1 MFASLRSRLWLSYAL
16 LILLVIVIVTLGLIL
31 SLRDNPLL
39 YRDTVLRINLANAIL
54 AARLENQ
61 PNLNFNRLELLL
73 ASDTRFRQIRL
84 VITDSNG
91 NILLDSL
98 KDGPSLPGFPLPAI
112 TDDDPYGVLTYRTTQ
127 EQAWFY
133 TYTQLDRQRVMIIA
147 APRPQLTAWL
157 LLRDDV
163 LRPMVIAS
171 IIASIIAIL
180 ISLGIGNWIALP
192 LKRMVTV
199 TRGVPRGEYNT
210 ITIEGPQEVR
220 QLGQSYNDMVQRMA
234 ANQQSQRD
242 FLANVTHEL
251 KTPLTSIQGF
261 AQAILDDTAQSPE
274 ALKQAASVIYN
285 ESTRMHRLVLDL
297 LTLSRLETGTADLL
311 RAPLDLAPVLQN
323 VVDKF
328 AIQAAQTKVA
338 LRTDIQA
345 PLPTI
350 GDGDRLSQ
358 VFTNL
363 VDNALKFSPP
373 GSQALV
379 TASITSDGILIR
391 VVDNGPGIPME
402 YHTRI
407 FERFFQMDKSR
418 RGGATRGVGLGLPIA
433 RQIVIAHGGRIWV
446 ESAPGTGSQFFVNL
460 PVRRE

>member
-16 LILLVIVIVTLGLIL
+16 LILLVMVIVTLGLIL

-61 PNLNFNRLELLL
+61 PDLNLNRLELLL
-73 ASDTRFRQIRL
+73 KNDTRFRQIRL
-84 VITDSNG
+84 VITDTDG
-91 NILLDSL
+91 KILLDSL
-98 KDGPSLPGFPLPAI
+98 KDGPSLPDFPLPPI
-112 TDDDPYGVLTYRTTQ
+112 TDEDPYGVLTYRTSQ
-127 EQAWFY
+127 GQAWLY
-133 TYTQLDRQRVMIIA
+133 TYTQFNRQQVMIIA

-163 LRPMVIAS
+163 LRPIVIAS
-171 IIASIIAIL
+171 IIASTIAIL
-180 ISLGIGNWIALP
+180 ISLGIGNWIASP
-192 LKRMVTV
+192 LKRMAAI
-199 TRGVPRGEYNT
+199 TRGVPRGEFKT

-220 QLGQSYNDMVQRMA
+220 QLADSYNDMVQRVA

-274 ALKQAASVIYN
+274 ALKQAASVIFN

-297 LTLSRLETGTADLL
+297 LTLSRLETGTADLV
-311 RAPLDLAPVLQN
+311 RAPLDLALVLQS

-328 AIQAAQTKVA
+328 SIQAAQAKVD
-338 LRTDIQA
+338 LRADIHA
-345 PLPTI
+345 PLPAI
-350 GDGDRLSQ
+350 GDGDRLAQ

-373 GSQALV
+373 GSQVLV
-379 TASITSDGILIR
+379 SAGIASDGILIR
-391 VVDNGPGIPME
+391 VADNGPGIPAE
-402 YHTRI
+402 YQTRI
-407 FERFFQMDKSR
+407 FERFFQVDKSR

-433 RQIVIAHGGRIWV
+433 RQIVVAHGGRIWV
-446 ESAPGTGSQFFVNL
+446 ESTPGMGSHFFVSL
-460 PVRRE
+460 PVRRD